1 MHALN
6 QLDQL
11 HETAKNS
18 VNQAQSNQ
26 QVETAQLNGLEQ
38 SLDEETKKI
47 IALINDANTDNDV
60 DNAKNNGLNSIK
72 QYSPEYNKKK
82 NAILKL
88 YDVSDAQE
96 AIMQAYP
103 YATEEESNKKLLI
116 D

>member
-38 SLDEETKKI
+38 SLDEETKK
-47 IALINDANTDNDV
+47 
-60 DNAKNNGLNSIK
+60 NNCFN
-72 QYSPEYNKKK
+72 
-82 NAILKL
+82 
-88 YDVSDAQE
+88 
-96 AIMQAYP
+96 
-103 YATEEESNKKLLI
+103 
-116 D
+116 